1 MSLPEK
7 DVFRNQLGRSGL
19 IVSNEAAIWIT
30 IKYMDESALIQSALK
45 GELDAFNRLVLAY
58 QDLAFNVAFRMLN
71 DEDLAADAVQNA
83 FISAWKNLN
92 TYRGGSFK
100 AWVMRMVS
108 NGCYDELRRQK
119 RRPTTPLEPINNE
132 DQEEIDSPR
141 WMASDDPLP
150 EATLEQ
156 AELEHALQHCL
167 ENLPMDFRAVV
178 VLVDVQG
185 LDYEEVA
192 QSVQAPLGT
201 VKSRLARARLKVR
214 DCLQGFE
221 ELLPAQFRLKG
232 EVRE

>member
-1 MSLPEK
+1 
-7 DVFRNQLGRSGL
+7 
-19 IVSNEAAIWIT
+19 
-30 IKYMDESALIQSALK
+30 MDETALIQSALK

-58 QDLAFNVAFRMLN
+58 QDLAFNLAYRMLN

-83 FISAWKNLN
+83 FISAWKNLPS
-92 TYRGGSFK
+92 YRGGSFK
-100 AWVMRMVS
+100 AWVMRMVT

-119 RRPTTPLEPINNE
+119 RRPTTPLEPFNVD
-132 DQEEIDSPR
+132 DQEEVESPH

-150 EATLEQ
+150 ETTLEQ

-167 ENLPMDFRAVV
+167 ENLPMDFRSVV

-192 QSVQAPLGT
+192 QSVNAPLGT
-201 VKSRLARARLKVR
+201 VKSRVARARMKIR
-214 DCLQGFE
+214 DCLQAFE
-221 ELLPAQFRLKG
+221 ELLPAKFRLKG